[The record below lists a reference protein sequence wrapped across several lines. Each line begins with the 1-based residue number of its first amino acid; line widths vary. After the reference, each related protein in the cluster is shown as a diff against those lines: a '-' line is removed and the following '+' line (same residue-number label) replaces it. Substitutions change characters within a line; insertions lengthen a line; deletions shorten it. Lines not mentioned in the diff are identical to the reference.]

1 MWQDVRQCLALV
13 APSLRW
19 RWALLIPVVLAAA
32 AAETIGAA
40 AVFGLIKII
49 GDPSQASSLPVAR
62 AVVERLPARDPQS
75 VVLAFTV
82 LVMAFYVTRNALL
95 AAAVYAQETVAAAS
109 AADLS
114 RRMLDGYLAAPYA
127 FHFRRNSAVLIRRI
141 TEGVDTVFR
150 RVMSAAVT
158 VVTESLVVI
167 GIAAILAA
175 TAPLPTL
182 AAVAVIIALLL
193 LPFRL
198 TRHLFGRWGHE
209 AKRLDSGI
217 LQSLHQSLGGLKEVK
232 ITGRERFFSREFA
245 WRQQAVGAVRARY
258 ATLAATLRMLVEA
271 VFVCALLLVSLLVT
285 LRTDGAGD
293 AVPML
298 ALFAYAGFRVIPS
311 ANRLMLNI
319 TQMRY
324 GRALLEDVYDDVATF
339 ARHAAQEPTPEH
351 ADITFDEAIELHDV
365 TYAYEDGE
373 RVLADIRLTIRRGES
388 IGIVGATG
396 AGKTTL
402 LDVLLGLLTP
412 TSGRITVDGR
422 DIRTGLRSWQRRIG
436 YVPQTTFLI
445 DDSLRRNVAFGL
457 ADGQID
463 ERRVENA
470 VRMAQLSEVAAA
482 LPQKLD
488 TLIGERGVRLSGGQR
503 QRVAIARA
511 LYTEPEVLVFDE
523 ATSALDTQT
532 ERELIAAIDALRG
545 AKTLVVV
552 AHRLST
558 VRHCDRLVFLR
569 GGRVAGVGAFDHLVA
584 SNADF
589 RAMAADTH

>member
-1 MWQDVRQCLALV
+1 MWQDIRRCLALL
-13 APSLRW
+13 APRLRW

-32 AAETIGAA
+32 GAETMGAA
-40 AVFGLIKII
+40 AVFGLITII
-49 GDPSQASSLPVAR
+49 GDPSQAATLPVAR
-62 AVVERLPARDPQS
+62 ALVEHLPSRDPHS

-82 LVMAFYVTRNALL
+82 LVMAFYVVRNALL
-95 AAAVYAQETVAAAS
+95 AGAVYAQETIVAAS

-114 RRMLDGYLAAPYA
+114 HRLLDGYLAAPYA

-141 TEGVDTVFR
+141 IEGVDTIFR
-150 RVMSAAVT
+150 RGLSSAVT
-158 VVTESLVVI
+158 MVTESLVVV
-167 GIAAILAA
+167 GIAAVLAV

-182 AAVAVIIALLL
+182 AAVVVIVVTLL

-198 TRHLFGRWGHE
+198 TRRLFGGWGE
-209 AKRLDSGI
+209 EITRLDIGI
-217 LQSLHQSLGGLKEVK
+217 LQALHQSLGGLKEVK

-245 WRQQAVGAVRARY
+245 WRQEAAGTVRARH
-258 ATLAATLRMLVEA
+258 ASLAASLRMLVEA

-285 LRTDGAGD
+285 LRTDRSGD

-298 ALFAYAGFRVIPS
+298 ALFAYAGFRVVPS
-311 ANRLMLNI
+311 ANRLMLNVA
-319 TQMRY
+319 QLRY
-324 GRALLEDVYDDVATF
+324 GRAILQHVSDDIASF
-339 ARHAAQEPTPEH
+339 ARHAAAESPPEP
-351 ADITFDEAIELHDV
+351 ADITFDDAIELHDV

-396 AGKTTL
+396 SGKSTL
-402 LDVLLGLLTP
+402 LDLLLGLLTP

-422 DIRTGLRSWQRRIG
+422 DIRGGVRSWQRRIG

-457 ADGQID
+457 ADGEID
-463 ERRVENA
+463 ERRVESA

-488 TLIGERGVRLSGGQR
+488 TVIGERGVRLSGGQR

-558 VRHCDRLVFLR
+558 VRRCDRLVFLR
-569 GGRVAGVGAFDHLVA
+569 EGRVAAVGSFDRLM
-584 SNADF
+584 SDNADF
-589 RAMAADTH
+589 RRMAAEAD

>member
-1 MWQDVRQCLALV
+1 MWKDVRRCLALL
-13 APSLRW
+13 APAMRW

-32 AAETIGAA
+32 AAETLGAA

-49 GDPSQASSLPVAR
+49 GNPSQAATLPVAR
-62 AVVERLPARDPQS
+62 AVMDRLPARDPHS

-82 LVMAFYVTRNALL
+82 LVMAFYVARNALL
-95 AAAVYAQETVAAAS
+95 AGAVYAQETVAATS

-114 RRMLDGYLAAPYA
+114 RRLLDGYLAAPYA
-127 FHFRRNSAVLIRRI
+127 FHFRRNSAVLIRRV

-150 RVMSAAVT
+150 RVLSSAVS
-158 VVTESLVVI
+158 VVTESLVVV
-167 GIAAILAA
+167 GIAAILAV

-182 AAVAVIIALLL
+182 AAVVVIITLLL

-198 TRHLFGRWGHE
+198 TRRLFGGWGQE
-209 AKRLDSGI
+209 LKRLDSGI
-217 LQSLHQSLGGLKEVK
+217 LQALHQSLGGLKEVK
-232 ITGRERFFSREFA
+232 ITGRERFFSREFG
-245 WRQQAVGAVRARY
+245 WRQQAAGSVRARH

-285 LRTDGAGD
+285 LRTDGAPD

-311 ANRLMLNI
+311 ANRLMLNLAQI
-319 TQMRY
+319 RY
-324 GRALLEDVYDDVATF
+324 GRALLEDVYDDIVTVAGQV
-339 ARHAAQEPTPEH
+339 AAESPPEK
-351 ADITFDEAIELHDV
+351 AEITFDDAIELHNV

-373 RVLADIRLTIRRGES
+373 RVLADIRLSIRRGES

-396 AGKTTL
+396 SGKSTL
-402 LDVLLGLLTP
+402 LDLLLGLLTP

-422 DIRTGLRSWQRRIG
+422 DIRAGLRSWQRRIG

-457 ADGQID
+457 ADADID
-463 ERRVENA
+463 ERRVETA
-470 VRMAQLSEVAAA
+470 VRMAQLTEVAAA

-488 TLIGERGVRLSGGQR
+488 TIIGERGVRLSGGQR

-545 AKTLVVV
+545 AKTLIVV

-558 VRHCDRLVFLR
+558 VRRCDRLVFLR
-569 GGRVAGVGAFDHLVA
+569 DGRVAAVGSFDRLLADNTNFREMA
-584 SNADF
+584 SEAD
-589 RAMAADTH
+589 

>member
-1 MWQDVRQCLALV
+1 MWQDIRRCLALL

-49 GDPSQASSLPVAR
+49 GDPSQAATLPVAR
-62 AVVERLPARDPQS
+62 AVIDRLPTRDPHS

-82 LVMAFYVTRNALL
+82 LVMAFYVARNALL

-114 RRMLDGYLAAPYA
+114 HRLLDGYLAAPYA
-127 FHFRRNSAVLIRRI
+127 FHFRRNSAVVIRRI

-150 RVMSAAVT
+150 RVLSSAVT
-158 VVTESLVVI
+158 VVTESLVVV

-182 AAVAVIIALLL
+182 AAVVVIIALLL

-198 TRHLFGRWGHE
+198 TRHLFGRWGQE
-209 AKRLDSGI
+209 IKRLDSGI
-217 LQSLHQSLGGLKEVK
+217 LQALHQSLGGLKEVK

-245 WRQQAVGAVRARY
+245 WRQQAAGAVRARH
-258 ATLAATLRMLVEA
+258 ASLAATMRMLVEA

-285 LRTDGAGD
+285 LRTDGAAD

-311 ANRLMLNI
+311 ANRLMLNV
-319 TQMRY
+319 TQIRY
-324 GRALLEDVYDDVATF
+324 GRALLEDVYQDVATF
-339 ARHAAQEPTPEH
+339 ARHAAEESPPEH
-351 ADITFDEAIELHDV
+351 ADITFDDAIALHDV

-402 LDVLLGLLTP
+402 LDLLLGLLTP
-412 TSGRITVDGR
+412 TRGRITVDGR

-457 ADGQID
+457 ADAQID
-463 ERRVENA
+463 ERRVEKA
-470 VRMAQLSEVAAA
+470 VRMAQLGEVAAT

-552 AHRLST
+552 AHRIST

-569 GGRVAGVGAFDHLVA
+569 DGRVAGVGAFDDLVA
-584 SNADF
+584 SSADF
-589 RAMAADTH
+589 RAVAADAG